1 MLVFQTNPV
10 GVKLF
15 SYVNTF
21 FCFTKLICI
30 DASHIGKKAL
40 LILFLFTVFCVTSLR
55 GLYLEGLMHGE
66 AYFQNFTVLGY
77 YCYCV
82 NPPKCVI
89 I

>member
-1 MLVFQTNPV
+1 M
-10 GVKLF
+10 
-15 SYVNTF
+15 
-21 FCFTKLICI
+21 
-30 DASHIGKKAL
+30 
-40 LILFLFTVFCVTSLR
+40 VFCVTSLG